1 MKKEISLKM
10 FFIVMVILVVLEIIL
25 LILFRPNNNLDNYNS
40 EYCREAVCNEDA
52 SLCYAYDV
60 DENGDTIVVWRGSCQ
75 SGNEW

>member
-1 MKKEISLKM
+1 MKKEISLKT
-10 FFIVMVILVVLEIIL
+10 FFIVMVVLVVLEIIL
-25 LILFRPNNNLDNYNS
+25 LILLKPNINNYNS

-60 DENGDTIVVWRGSCQ
+60 DENGDTVIVWRGSCQ